1 MAKTFTAAFAQTPKT
16 GVAVL
21 TTASTVSSNTP
32 TNTVEIATAG
42 TEGALVT
49 SVSMMPR
56 ATVTATALYL
66 FISKDNG
73 TTLRLI
79 DSELMAAHTVA
90 ATTAIPETKFININ
104 EVTPIRLE
112 AGDKLY
118 VSIGV
123 ALASGIVAKCEWTDF

>member
-1 MAKTFTAAFAQTPKT
+1 MAKTFTAPFAQTTKT
-16 GVAVL
+16 STAVL
-21 TTASTVSSNTP
+21 TTASVISSDSA
-32 TNTVEIATAG
+32 TNTQLIATAG
-42 TEGALVT
+42 TDGALVT
-49 SVSMMPR
+49 SVSMIPR

-66 FISKDNG
+66 FLSKDGG

-79 DSELMAAHTVA
+79 DSELMAAYTMA
-90 ATTAIPETKFININ
+90 ATTAVPETKFTNVN

-118 VSIGV
+118 ASIGV